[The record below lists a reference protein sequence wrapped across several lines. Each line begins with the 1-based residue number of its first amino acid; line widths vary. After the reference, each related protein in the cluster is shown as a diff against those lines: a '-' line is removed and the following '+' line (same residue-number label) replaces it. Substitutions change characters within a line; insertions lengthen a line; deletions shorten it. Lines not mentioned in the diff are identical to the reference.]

1 MPRFDVLTIGS
12 ATQDVFVRSNALEE
26 HHDDAAPDGI
36 AACFLMGSKMAADEL
51 TFSTGGGATNA
62 ATTFSRWGLKTSCLT
77 RIGKDPSG
85 AGILSDLKAEK
96 IDTHF
101 VQTDTK
107 LKTAYSIIL
116 LSGTGHRAIITHRGA
131 SQALDRKAFPWQHW
145 SKKIVKTRIAK
156 WIYLTSLGGDM
167 KALADIFEHAA
178 RTKTR
183 IAWNP
188 GNKELEKGLKQL
200 RRFIVQTDILSLN
213 EEEAEKLGG
222 IKALGDLPRSAF
234 LLTQGGKGATVRS
247 GGKTF
252 FAPALKAKRLNTTG
266 AGDAFGS
273 GFVASWMRKEDP
285 QTALADAMLNAT
297 GVITHMGAHAG
308 ILKHRP
314 TTKERA
320 KVLIKK
326 TR

>member
-1 MPRFDVLTIGS
+1 MPRFDVLTIGA

-36 AACFLMGSKMAADEL
+36 AACFLMGSKIAADEL
-51 TFSTGGGATNA
+51 TFSTGGGATNV

-77 RIGKDPSG
+77 RIGKDLVGTSL
-85 AGILSDLKAEK
+85 LSDLKTEK

-101 VQTDTK
+101 VQTDPK

-131 SQALDRKAFPWQHW
+131 SQALDRRAFPWQHW
-145 SKKIVKTRIAK
+145 SKRLVKTRIAN

-167 KALADIFEHAA
+167 KALADVFEHAA

-200 RRFIVQTDILSLN
+200 KRFIVQTDILSLN
-213 EEEAEKLGG
+213 KEEADALGG
-222 IKALGDLPRSAF
+222 MKALSDLPRDAF
-234 LLTQGGKGATVRS
+234 LHTEGARGATIRS
-247 GGKTF
+247 QGKTY
-252 FAPALKAKRLNTTG
+252 FAPALKAKRQNTTG

-285 QTALADAMLNAT
+285 KAALADAILNAT

-314 TTKERA
+314 TSKERA
-320 KVLIKK
+320 KVKI
-326 TR
+326 R